1 MIGRTNARR
10 EGRQRRRKSVRK
22 KISGNASRP
31 RLSVFRSLKHTYAQL
46 IDDTKGITLV
56 STSTLSD
63 DVAKELKGN
72 GGHTKTDAS
81 KAVGKVL
88 ARLALEKGIKKVCFD
103 RGGYLYHGRVR
114 ALADAA
120 REGGLE
126 F

>member
-1 MIGRTNARR
+1 MTGRTNIRR
-10 EGRQRRRKSVRK
+10 AGRERRRKSVRK
-22 KISGNASRP
+22 HIKGAADRP

-46 IDDTKGITLV
+46 IDDERGATIV
-56 STSTLSD
+56 SASTLSD
-63 DVAKELKGN
+63 DVQKELGN
-72 GGHTKTDAS
+72 GSHTKTDAS

-88 ARLALEKGIKKVCFD
+88 ARMALEKGIKKIRFD
-103 RGGYLYHGRVR
+103 RGGYLYHGRVQ

>member
-1 MIGRTNARR
+1 MKGSSSIRR
-10 EGRQRRRKSVRK
+10 SGRQRRRKSIRR
-22 KISGNASRP
+22 KISGDSGRP

-46 IDDTKGITLV
+46 INDVDGATLV
-56 STSTLSD
+56 SASTLTEE
-63 DVAKELKGN
+63 VRKLLGN
-72 GGHTKTDAS
+72 GDHTKTDAS

-88 ARLALEKGIKKVCFD
+88 ARMALEKGIKQVRFD
-103 RGGYLYHGRVR
+103 RGGYLYHGRVQ

>member
-1 MIGRTNARR
+1 
-10 EGRQRRRKSVRK
+10 VRK
-22 KISGNASRP
+22 KICGTDARP

-46 IDDTKGITLV
+46 IDDAKGITIV
-56 STSTLSD
+56 SASTLSD
-63 DVAKELKGN
+63 DVQKELGN
-72 GGHTKTDAS
+72 GNHTKTDAS

-88 ARLALEKGIKKVCFD
+88 ARMALEKGIKQIRFD

-114 ALADAA
+114 ALAEAA

>member
-1 MIGRTNARR
+1 MKGRSSARR
-10 EGRQRRRKSVRK
+10 AGRDRRRKRVRK
-22 KISGNASRP
+22 RIRGSQDRP

-46 IDDTKGITLV
+46 IDDTQGVTLV
-56 STSTLSD
+56 AASTLSE
-63 DVAKELKGN
+63 DVRKELGN
-72 GGHTKTDAS
+72 GNHTKTDAS

-88 ARLALEKGIKKVCFD
+88 ARLALEKGIKRVCFD

-114 ALADAA
+114 ALAEAA

>member
-1 MIGRTNARR
+1 MKGSSSIRR
-10 EGRQRRRKSVRK
+10 AGRQRRRKSIRK
-22 KISGNASRP
+22 KVHGDSARP

-46 IDDTKGITLV
+46 IDDVEGATLV
-56 STSTLSD
+56 SASTLSEE
-63 DVAKELKGN
+63 VRKELGN

-88 ARLALEKGIKKVCFD
+88 ARMALEKGIKQVRFD
-103 RGGYLYHGRVR
+103 RGGYLYHGRVQ

>member
-22 KISGNASRP
+22 KISGSSSRP

-63 DVAKELKGN
+63 DVVKELKGN

-88 ARLALEKGIKKVCFD
+88 ARLALEQGIKQVCFD

>member
-1 MIGRTNARR
+1 MIGRTNPRR

-22 KISGNASRP
+22 RISGDSARP

-46 IDDTKGITLV
+46 IDDRKGITLV
-56 STSTLSD
+56 SASTLSD
-63 DVAKELKGN
+63 DVVKELGN

-88 ARLALEKGIKKVCFD
+88 ARLALEKGIKRVCFD
-103 RGGYLYHGRVR
+103 RGGYLYHGRVQ

>member
-1 MIGRTNARR
+1 MKGSSSIRR
-10 EGRQRRRKSVRK
+10 MGRQRRRKSIRK
-22 KISGNASRP
+22 KVSGDPGRP
-31 RLSVFRSLKHTYAQL
+31 RLSVFRSLKHTYAQV
-46 IDDTKGITLV
+46 IDDVGGETLV
-56 STSTLSD
+56 SASTLSD
-63 DVAKELKGN
+63 DVRKELGN
-72 GGHTKTDAS
+72 GDYTKTDAS

-88 ARLALEKGIKKVCFD
+88 ARLALEKGIKQVRFD

>member
-22 KISGNASRP
+22 KISGSTSRP

-63 DVAKELKGN
+63 DVVKELKGN

-88 ARLALEKGIKKVCFD
+88 ARLALEKGIKRVCFD

>member
-1 MIGRTNARR
+1 MKGSSSIRR
-10 EGRQRRRKSVRK
+10 KGRQRRRKSIRQ
-22 KISGNASRP
+22 KISGDSGRP

-46 IDDTKGITLV
+46 IDDIDGATLV
-56 STSTLSD
+56 SASTLSD
-63 DVAKELKGN
+63 EVRKLLGN
-72 GGHTKTDAS
+72 GDHTKTDAS

-88 ARLALEKGIKKVCFD
+88 ARLALEKGIKQVRFD
-103 RGGYLYHGRVR
+103 RGGYLYHGRVQ

>member
-1 MIGRTNARR
+1 MKGRSSVRRIGR
-10 EGRQRRRKSVRK
+10 ERRRKRIRK
-22 KISGNASRP
+22 KVHGVLGQP
-31 RLSVFRSLKHTYAQL
+31 RLSVFRSLKHTYAQV
-46 IDDTKGITLV
+46 IDDGNGMTLV
-56 STSTLSD
+56 SASTLSD
-63 DVAKELKGN
+63 DVQKELGN
-72 GGHTKTDAS
+72 GNHNKTDAS

-88 ARLALEKGIKKVCFD
+88 ARMALEKGIKKVSFD

>member
-1 MIGRTNARR
+1 MKGRSSVRR
-10 EGRQRRRKSVRK
+10 LGRERRRARVRK
-22 KISGNASRP
+22 KVYGADARP

-46 IDDTKGITLV
+46 IDDVKGITLV
-56 STSTLSD
+56 SASTLSD
-63 DVAKELKGN
+63 DVRKELGN
-72 GGHTKTDAS
+72 ENHTKTDAS

-88 ARLALEKGIKKVCFD
+88 ARMALEKGIKQVRFD
-103 RGGYLYHGRVR
+103 RGGYLYHGRVQ

>member
-1 MIGRTNARR
+1 MKG
-10 EGRQRRRKSVRK
+10 RKSVRRTGRIRRRKRVRK
-22 KISGNASRP
+22 KIVGGAERP
-31 RLSVFRSLKHTYAQL
+31 RLSVFRSLKHTYAQI
-46 IDDTKGITLV
+46 IDDAEGVTLV
-56 STSTLSD
+56 SASTLSD
-63 DVAKELKGN
+63 DVKKELGN

-88 ARLALEKGIKKVCFD
+88 AQRALDRGIKRISFD

-120 REGGLE
+120 RESGLE

>member
-1 MIGRTNARR
+1 MKGRSSIRR
-10 EGRQRRRKSVRK
+10 LGRERRRTRVRK
-22 KISGNASRP
+22 KIYGSDARP

-56 STSTLSD
+56 SASTLSD
-63 DVAKELKGN
+63 DVRKELGN
-72 GGHTKTDAS
+72 GNHTKTDAS

-88 ARLALEKGIKKVCFD
+88 ARMALDKGIKQVRFD

-120 REGGLE
+120 RESGLE

>member
-1 MIGRTNARR
+1 MKARSNARR
-10 EGRQRRRKSVRK
+10 TGRDRRRKSIRK
-22 KISGNASRP
+22 KILGATDRP

-46 IDDTKGITLV
+46 IDDAKGVTIV
-56 STSTLSD
+56 SASTLSE
-63 DVAKELKGN
+63 DVQKELGN
-72 GGHTKTDAS
+72 GQHTKTELS
-81 KAVGKVL
+81 RVVGKVL
-88 ARLALEKGIKKVCFD
+88 ARKALEKGIKKICFD